1 MPSYVSIAFTFSM
14 LLSYNKVGKYKFNPY
29 KSKLSITGF
38 NILHSYQRY
47 EKNDDVLFCLQY
59 CNFVAD
65 VISLSNM
72 GHNCLSWKLC
82 YYCVVVVSGNGLF
95 LVVYVCLFAFA
106 LRLNFATF
114 TDGKLRLAD
123 EGTVA

>member
-1 MPSYVSIAFTFSM
+1 
-14 LLSYNKVGKYKFNPY
+14 
-29 KSKLSITGF
+29 
-38 NILHSYQRY
+38 
-47 EKNDDVLFCLQY
+47 
-59 CNFVAD
+59 
-65 VISLSNM
+65 M

-106 LRLNFATF
+106 LRFDFATF